1 MAVEERNCFINK
13 TTDNQLYD
21 VLVSLSEKFYVPEL
35 ISRDCFNDLTIDGQL
50 WQIYSAVSGG
60 VLWTPQQIP
69 TVFWYDPSDAAT
81 ITTSGTTVT
90 QVIDKSGNGRTLSVI
105 TAGKIGP
112 TIGTRQLNG
121 LNVFEYAP
129 IIPNNQVLE
138 NNSFTYNQAAT
149 PLNLAI
155 IVRCDNESISDQ
167 DFIFAGT
174 ETTGTRLAVRR
185 TTTNQAQILGT
196 ATIET
201 AVGTA
206 PEDSNLLIIA
216 KFNATNSAIRL
227 NGTQLVTGNIGTNSF
242 TSLNF
247 GANENEDQG
256 VEGFI
261 AETLAFSDNSQQT
274 IVEGYLAW
282 KWGLVAN
289 LPAGHPYKNQPPLI

>member
-1 MAVEERNCFINK
+1 MAEDERDCFIAK

-21 VLVSLSEKFYVPEL
+21 VLVSLNKKFYVPEL
-35 ISRDCFNDLTIDGQL
+35 ISRNCFNGLTVDVQL
-50 WQIYSAVSGG
+50 WQIYSAISGG
-60 VLWTPQQIP
+60 ALWSPIQIP

-81 ITTSGTTVT
+81 ITTSGSTVT
-90 QVIDKSGNGRTLSVI
+90 QVTDKSGNSHTLTV
-105 TAGKIGP
+105 TTVGKIGP

-138 NNSFTYNQAAT
+138 NNSFSYNQSAT

-155 IVRCDNESISDQ
+155 IVRCDNESILDQ

-174 ETTGTRLAVRR
+174 ETSGTRLAVRR
-185 TTTNQAQILGT
+185 TTTDQVQILGT
-196 ATIET
+196 SNIET
-201 AVGTA
+201 AIGTA
-206 PEDSNLLIIA
+206 PENNNLLIIA

-227 NGTQLVTGNIGTNSF
+227 NGTQLALGNIGTNSF

-247 GANENEDQG
+247 GANENEDQA

-261 AETLAFSDNSQQT
+261 AEVVAFSDNSQQER
-274 IVEGYLAW
+274 VEGYLAW